1 MKKKVLGLNPPCARA
16 FCLHVLLVSPPTV
29 QTHAVSGVNGWFL
42 SACGCEC
49 ERKEIVSRQ
58 AQWAVLPQVR
68 CIKHEKGW
76 ITVNYHKTFVALIC
90 RLLIHET
97 SCLQSTFCLIWALGS
112 VETQNLL
119 MPVVICT
126 QARFNASFPRILRH
140 ADWVGLGFNRWPGR
154 PPERWKKIPNNSSHR
169 DLSNTFQSF
178 KHGLLYRTPSEL
190 QRCK

>member
-1 MKKKVLGLNPPCARA
+1 MILE
-16 FCLHVLLVSPPTV
+16 CLWVWMWTEGNRVSSG
-29 QTHAVSGVNGWFL
+29 AV
-42 SACGCEC
+42 GCTSSSQMHKAWK
-49 ERKEIVSRQ
+49 RPS
-58 AQWAVLPQVR
+58 
-68 CIKHEKGW
+68 W

-97 SCLQSTFCLIWALGS
+97 SCLESTFCLIWALGS

-140 ADWVGLGFNRWPGR
+140 ADWVSLGFNRWPGR

-178 KHGLLYRTPSEL
+178 KHGLLYLTPSEL